1 MSEFQDYCYTVSNL
15 NTRIRELL
23 EHQLTDVWVKGEISN
38 FHHHPSSGHMYF
50 TLKDRGGELRCTM
63 FRMNN
68 SYLKFKPSDGME
80 VRLFGLVTVYEK
92 RGQVQLKVSIM
103 EPIGL
108 GDLYRS
114 YELLKRSLNEEGL
127 FDDKHKTKL
136 PSYPNKIGIIT
147 SGSGSAYQDILNVL
161 SRRAP
166 NINVLLRSV
175 KVQGDGAAEEIV
187 NAINLFNKYGGI
199 DILVLARG
207 GGSIEDLWSFNEEKV
222 ARAIFSSSIP
232 VISGIGHETD
242 FTIADFVADLRAPT
256 PSAAA
261 ELAVPLL
268 DDLLLYLSE
277 SNNRLIRAMKTR
289 LEQKWQIKDQMHNRI
304 SYQQPITKIERQFEK
319 LDRLYDRS
327 LKTINVKYDKWH
339 QHTESLSKQLLSLGP
354 KQVLERGY
362 AIPFD
367 RSGKIIRRADQISI
381 GEAFELKTARG
392 SLGAK
397 KTSDINK

>member
-1 MSEFQDYCYTVSNL
+1 MSELQDCYTVSNL

-114 YELLKRSLNEEGL
+114 YELLKRFLNEEGL

-161 SRRAP
+161 LRRAP

-187 NAINLFNKYGGI
+187 NAIELFNKYGGI

-304 SYQQPITKIERQFEK
+304 SYQQPITKLERQFEK

>member
-1 MSEFQDYCYTVSNL
+1 MSEFQDCYTVSNL

-50 TLKDRGGELRCTM
+50 TLKDRGGELSCTM

-127 FDDKHKTKL
+127 FDDKYKTKL

-187 NAINLFNKYGGI
+187 NAIDLFNKYGGI

-222 ARAIFSSSIP
+222 ARAIFSSSIQ

-277 SNNRLIRAMKTR
+277 SNNRLIRRMKTR

-367 RSGKIIRRADQISI
+367 QSGKIIRRADQISI

>member
-1 MSEFQDYCYTVSNL
+1 MSEFQDCYTVSNL

-114 YELLKRSLNEEGL
+114 YELLKKSLNEEGL

-187 NAINLFNKYGGI
+187 NAIELFNKYGGI

-277 SNNRLIRAMKTR
+277 SNNRLIRRMKTR